1 MAFTGNGLFLC
12 KFLGNGMSRKYT
24 YVQEQCIR
32 LAGKLSQTTGMLH
45 PGARVGIA
53 VSGGVDSWVLLKVML
68 IRQSIV
74 PFPFEIMALHINPGF
89 CAESH
94 APLAA
99 WLKENGV
106 SGHIELT
113 DHGPLAHSPQN
124 RKKSPCFLCAMLRR
138 KRLFELCR
146 QYRLTHLA
154 MGHNFD
160 DLASTFF
167 MNMLNGGRIDGL
179 AMKESFFQGSLT
191 MIRPLLLVKKALILK
206 AAKAWNLPIWDN
218 PCPSS
223 GKTGRSEAIAAM
235 EALCG
240 HDRNKKANLFTAL
253 TKWQLNLTQASKAE

>member
-1 MAFTGNGLFLC
+1 
-12 KFLGNGMSRKYT
+12 MSRKYT

-32 LAGKLSQTTGMLH
+32 LAGKLSQATGMLH
-45 PGARVGIA
+45 PGARVGVA
-53 VSGGVDSWVLLKVML
+53 VSGGADSWVLLKVML
-68 IRQSIV
+68 IRRSIV

-89 CAESH
+89 RAESH

-99 WLKENGV
+99 WLAENGV
-106 SGHIELT
+106 SGHIEIT
-113 DHGPLAHSPQN
+113 DHGPLAHSPEN

-167 MNMLNGGRIDGL
+167 MNMLNGGRVDGL

-191 MIRPLLLVKKALILK
+191 MIRPLLLVKKPMIIK
-206 AAKAWNLPIWDN
+206 AARAWNLPVWSN
-218 PCPSS
+218 PCPSA
-223 GKTGRSEAIAAM
+223 GKTGRSDAAAAM

-240 HDRNKKANLFTAL
+240 NDRNRKANIYTAL
-253 TKWQLNLTQASKAE
+253 TKWQLDLTQASKAE